1 MKWIHFIFH
10 IDHQAIFESLM
21 PFTQKRDVGQEQ
33 HFISIHEAKF
43 SSQHQ
48 QKTHFTKENIW
59 LEKSVKF
66 LN

>member
-1 MKWIHFIFH
+1 
-10 IDHQAIFESLM
+10 M
-21 PFTQKRDVGQEQ
+21 PFTQERDVGQEQ

-48 QKTHFTKENIW
+48 QKTHFKKENIW
-59 LEKSVKF
+59 LEKSLKF